1 VKGESSFTMEEIK
14 RYGVMRTVPAGGM
27 TVSEAAQA
35 LGPLLLE
42 HGLLYPHPHGPVL
55 VAILY
60 NDRMNI
66 PLTAAGRARSRE
78 LDIAWVPYDGNIRPT
93 VQSGFMTFN
102 RAEDQIE
109 RERIALAH
117 ADTNNP
123 KQFGVTVS
131 SFIQRMDRLGPIYSF
146 LTRDLCVLRKPC
158 RVRRAKLYPPAR
170 LRFLGGGFREP
181 FFETGPN
188 FGFRPKSLS
197 VIGSKSSK

>member
-1 VKGESSFTMEEIK
+1 MACYI
-14 RYGVMRTVPAGGM
+14 RTHMVQ
-27 TVSEAAQA
+27 SE
-35 LGPLLLE
+35 
-42 HGLLYPHPHGPVL
+42 

-131 SFIQRMDRLGPIYSF
+131 SFIQRMDRLGPII
-146 LTRDLCVLRKPC
+146 RDAAMVERFQALYDTLRNS
-158 RVRRAKLYPPAR
+158 R
-170 LRFLGGGFREP
+170 LRWVLGVGLRRP
-181 FFETGPN
+181 FVG
-188 FGFRPKSLS
+188 
-197 VIGSKSSK
+197 

>member
-1 VKGESSFTMEEIK
+1 
-14 RYGVMRTVPAGGM
+14 
-27 TVSEAAQA
+27 
-35 LGPLLLE
+35 
-42 HGLLYPHPHGPVL
+42 
-55 VAILY
+55 
-60 NDRMNI
+60 MNI

-131 SFIQRMDRLGPIYSF
+131 SFIQRMDRLGPII
-146 LTRDLCVLRKPC
+146 RDAAMVERFQALYDTLRNS
-158 RVRRAKLYPPAR
+158 R
-170 LRFLGGGFREP
+170 LRWVLGVGLRRP
-181 FFETGPN
+181 FVG
-188 FGFRPKSLS
+188 
-197 VIGSKSSK
+197 

>member
-1 VKGESSFTMEEIK
+1 MACYI
-14 RYGVMRTVPAGGM
+14 RTHMVQ
-27 TVSEAAQA
+27 SE
-35 LGPLLLE
+35 
-42 HGLLYPHPHGPVL
+42 

-93 VQSGFMTFN
+93 VQPGFMTFN

-123 KQFGVTVS
+123 KQFGVTVY

-181 FFETGPN
+181 FLAKKG
-188 FGFRPKSLS
+188 SLMPPRLPAERS
-197 VIGSKSSK
+197 PEN